1 MEIRTVQYY
10 KIINPIT
17 INGDFEIKE
26 GTKVLFNF
34 AEGQIYNVQLVQGN
48 EKRFFWVHA
57 SNLKHFKTV
66 KEKWLKKDIEKY
78 NIDLNDKWFEFDK
91 QKQNKKNTKNV
102 KVKKTSGRNK
112 SVAKSNSKTNT
123 KQSARTKD
131 IGTTNKRTIHKT
143 GVSSTKRKTTV
154 KKTKTIR

>member
-10 KIINPIT
+10 KIIKSII

-48 EKRFFWVHA
+48 EKRFFWVHS

-91 QKQNKKNTKNV
+91 QKQNKKNIKNV
-102 KVKKTSGRNK
+102 KVKKTTGRNK
-112 SVAKSNSKTNT
+112 PVAKSNRKTNS

-131 IGTTNKRTIHKT
+131 TGTTIKRTIHKA
-143 GVSSTKRKTTV
+143 GVSTTKRKATV
-154 KKTKTIR
+154 KKTKNI